1 MKGKFIVIEGTDGTG
16 KETQTNL
23 VVKEL
28 RVKGLKVKV
37 MDFPQYEKTFFGK
50 LVGRFL
56 KGEFGNLKEV
66 NPYLAALTF
75 AGDRWQAKDE
85 INSYLKKNYFVVSNR
100 YVLSNMAHQSSKLP
114 KEKRLQLIKFLE
126 ELEYK
131 IYGIPKED
139 INILLTL
146 PVDIGQKLIEKKK
159 PRSYLGNK
167 KKKDIQEDNLDYQ
180 METSKMFE
188 VLAKQ
193 YKNIEK
199 INCCKDNKLMS
210 IEEIH
215 DIIWKKLRYR
225 LNLE

>member
-1 MKGKFIVIEGTDGTG
+1 MEGKFIVIEGVDGTG
-16 KETQTNL
+16 KETQTKL
-23 VVKEL
+23 IVRRL
-28 RVKGLKVKV
+28 RDKGLKVKV

-56 KGEFGNLKEV
+56 KGEFGNLQQV

-85 INSYLKKNYFVVSNR
+85 INNYLKKNYFVVSNR

-114 KEKRLQLIKFLE
+114 KEKRIQLVKFLE

-159 PRSYLGNK
+159 PRNYLGK
-167 KKKDIQEDNLDYQ
+167 KKKDIQEDNIDYQ
-180 METSKMFE
+180 RETSKMFRT
-188 VLAKQ
+188 LAKK
-193 YKNIEK
+193 YKNVEQV
-199 INCCKDNKLMS
+199 NCCKGNKLMS

-215 DIIWKKLRYR
+215 NIIWDKLQRR
-225 LNLE
+225 LNVK